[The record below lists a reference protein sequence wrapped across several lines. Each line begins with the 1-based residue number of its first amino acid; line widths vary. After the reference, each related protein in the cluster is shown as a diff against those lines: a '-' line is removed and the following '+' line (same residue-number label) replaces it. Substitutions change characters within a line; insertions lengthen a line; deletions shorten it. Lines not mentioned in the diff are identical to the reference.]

1 VLQERAVAMAR
12 DAVLGDSLSTLYGH
26 RYDVV

>member
-1 VLQERAVAMAR
+1 LQERAVAMAR
-12 DAVLGDSLSTLYGH
+12 DAVLSDSLSTLYGH